1 MAKLS
6 QLTEGFMQAFLRNNP
21 KSLVDSNGYLR
32 SEYEEELARR
42 AQPVTEQP
50 TGVPDPR
57 TWRPQFECT
66 GEVAPPAFES
76 PDAQLEFNVVEKPSP
91 WIVPTEDA
99 GLPAGGN
106 FLNLSDQPIPPEVPP
121 AARNDEAPVIEDC
134 AVRPVE
140 PVEYVDTTAYELY
153 TQLATFSPKDVNP
166 APEPET
172 QASNLTTEAPPDV
185 ITVAEPSDSEQ

>member
-76 PDAQLEFNVVEKPSP
+76 PDTQLGVADIKQLGEEGYLTQEQMEAILTAPLVLTTTPAPPLAEGQPRLRIVDTPLGAPDTSAQCDQQ
-91 WIVPTEDA
+91 TE
-99 GLPAGGN
+99 
-106 FLNLSDQPIPPEVPP
+106 
-121 AARNDEAPVIEDC
+121 ARNDEAPVIEDC

-140 PVEYVDTTAYELY
+140 TPDPILTDAEAQAESAYGELH
-153 TQLATFSPKDVNP
+153 L
-166 APEPET
+166 
-172 QASNLTTEAPPDV
+172 
-185 ITVAEPSDSEQ
+185 EPSGSEQ